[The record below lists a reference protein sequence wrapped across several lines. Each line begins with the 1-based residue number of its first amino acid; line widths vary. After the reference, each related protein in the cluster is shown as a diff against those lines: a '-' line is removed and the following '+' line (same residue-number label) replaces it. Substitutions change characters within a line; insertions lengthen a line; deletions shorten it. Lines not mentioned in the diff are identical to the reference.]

1 MANGKTNRTGWSAG
15 AVVFFAS
22 LSTVSK
28 AQTITTAALA
38 DAAPTPVPVDHP
50 LALLALIVG
59 VGALAM
65 WWLRRMGV
73 SMHTLRNVALGGTM
87 LALSA
92 TALWGTRRQWFQR

>member
-1 MANGKTNRTGWSAG
+1 MAKGKTNRTGWSAG

-59 VGALAM
+59 VCALAM
-65 WWLRRMGV
+65 WWLRRMDSLLYWISHWPINGQ
-73 SMHTLRNVALGGTM
+73 MN
-87 LALSA
+87 
-92 TALWGTRRQWFQR
+92 